1 MNQSTREVPRTME
14 RWVERTISVPVF
26 LCSLVQLIPA
36 SLYAG
41 QCVFQVRMVNHNRY
55 VYKTEQECGIFHSSP
70 WGNWGV
76 SSNVGVKEDRNQFRG
91 WYPQDGHLQWNSCS
105 TGYLHPDL
113 DCRALNFPNS
123 PLPGTHI
130 RHIRRTDIRSLIPIL
145 KPLRAPPWRRSLAVW
160 TNIFSLWSRCLRSK
174 KNQSDG
180 SGPSRFQQ

>member
-1 MNQSTREVPRTME
+1 ME

-91 WYPQDGHLQWNSCS
+91 WYPLDGHLQWNSCS
-105 TGYLHPDL
+105 TGYVTPIWIAGCSISRTLQYQGRP
-113 DCRALNFPNS
+113 
-123 PLPGTHI
+123 I
-130 RHIRRTDIRSLIPIL
+130 HIRRMDIRPLIHIL
-145 KPLRAPPWRRSLAVW
+145 GTTACRLMEAIAAW
-160 TNIFSLWSRCLRSK
+160 TNILPMVTMFTEKQESV
-174 KNQSDG
+174 
-180 SGPSRFQQ
+180 